1 MGDIQERSAKENLNS
16 FERKTF
22 VRKEKND
29 ALDRYKGKGEK
40 EQVMPHLHMRLF
52 MIINLLFPVLPSLHL
67 QSFSHLYYQKPMQ
80 AVLPYQIYISISL
93 RNYPSFQSK
102 YHPI

>member
-29 ALDRYKGKGEK
+29 ALDRYKGRGEK
-40 EQVMPHLHMRLF
+40 EQVMPHLLMRLF
-52 MIINLLFPVLPSLHL
+52 MIINLLFPVLQQCHLTSVIHCPHLHF
-67 QSFSHLYYQKPMQ
+67 QSVRKWIPVYQK
-80 AVLPYQIYISISL
+80 SL
-93 RNYPSFQSK
+93 AFFLLSVCGFPCA
-102 YHPI
+102 